1 MNNMLREKYSYI
13 FNNLQMAKVEW
24 SMVLFER
31 EVIIIYSKFI
41 KNIFRAEDMA
51 KSTEKLA

>member
-1 MNNMLREKYSYI
+1 MLREKYSYI